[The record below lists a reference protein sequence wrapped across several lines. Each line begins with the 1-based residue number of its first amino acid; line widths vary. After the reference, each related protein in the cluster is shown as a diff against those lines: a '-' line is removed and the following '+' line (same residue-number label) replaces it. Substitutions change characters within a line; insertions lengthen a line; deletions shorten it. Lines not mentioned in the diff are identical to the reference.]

1 MIKSELKFLDLVGW
15 RWICMTFLLSCNV
28 YWTLKLTY
36 VGPRC
41 LNKLLSVKL
50 TCKKQRRVQ
59 ICPIILRELLRLSSL
74 FPRSVFWSWCAEGSF
89 STFSFPHSPAHLR
102 SVGWCR
108 RGRGRGEESGKRE
121 GKRGLKNE
129 FGKFPLVMMFLLQR
143 HNLFVGFQ
151 TLYVHFKTIFWNDFK
166 QALLNLW
173 SSVIKLKLFLYL
185 QAK

>member
-28 YWTLKLTY
+28 YWTLELTY

-59 ICPIILRELLRLSSL
+59 ICPIILRELLRISGL
-74 FPRSVFWSWCAEGSF
+74 FPRSVFLSWCAEGSF
-89 STFSFPHSPAHLR
+89 STFLPPFPRSPSLSGLMR
-102 SVGWCR
+102 E
-108 RGRGRGEESGKRE
+108 GEESGERE

-173 SSVIKLKLFLYL
+173 SSVIKTTAFPLPPS
-185 QAK
+185 

>member
-28 YWTLKLTY
+28 YWTLELTY

-74 FPRSVFWSWCAEGSF
+74 FPRSAFWSWCAEGSF

-102 SVGWCR
+102 SVGWCGR
-108 RGRGRGEESGKRE
+108 GRRVERGRGREA
-121 GKRGLKNE
+121 LKTSLGN
-129 FGKFPLVMMFLLQR
+129 FHWWWCFYY
-143 HNLFVGFQ
+143 NDIIGFQ
-151 TLYVHFKTIFWNDFK
+151 TLYVHFKTIFWNNFK

-173 SSVIKLKLFLYL
+173 SSVIKLQLFLYL

>member
-28 YWTLKLTY
+28 YWTLELTY

-102 SVGWCR
+102 SVGWCGR
-108 RGRGRGEESGKRE
+108 GRRVERGRGREA
-121 GKRGLKNE
+121 LKTSLGN
-129 FGKFPLVMMFLLQR
+129 FHWWWCFYYNDIIFLSVFRRFMFTSKLSFETILSR
-143 HNLFVGFQ
+143 LF
-151 TLYVHFKTIFWNDFK
+151 
-166 QALLNLW
+166 
-173 SSVIKLKLFLYL
+173 
-185 QAK
+185 

>member
-28 YWTLKLTY
+28 YWTLELTY

-89 STFSFPHSPAHLR
+89 STFLPPFPRSPSLSGLMR
-102 SVGWCR
+102 EGRRVE
-108 RGRGRGEESGKRE
+108 RGRGREA
-121 GKRGLKNE
+121 LKTSLGN
-129 FGKFPLVMMFLLQR
+129 FHWWWCFYYNDIIFLSVFRRFTFTSKLSFEIILSR
-143 HNLFVGFQ
+143 LF
-151 TLYVHFKTIFWNDFK
+151 
-166 QALLNLW
+166 
-173 SSVIKLKLFLYL
+173 
-185 QAK
+185 

>member
-28 YWTLKLTY
+28 YWTLELTY

-89 STFSFPHSPAHLR
+89 DFPSPIPPLTFAQWVDAGGEGGGGR
-102 SVGWCR
+102 RVE
-108 RGRGRGEESGKRE
+108 RGRGREA
-121 GKRGLKNE
+121 LKTSLGN
-129 FGKFPLVMMFLLQR
+129 FHWWWWLYYNDIIFLSVFRRFTFTSKLSFEIILSR
-143 HNLFVGFQ
+143 LF
-151 TLYVHFKTIFWNDFK
+151 
-166 QALLNLW
+166 
-173 SSVIKLKLFLYL
+173 
-185 QAK
+185 

>member
-28 YWTLKLTY
+28 YWTLELTY

-89 STFSFPHSPAHLR
+89 STFLPPFPRSPSLSGLMR
-102 SVGWCR
+102 E
-108 RGRGRGEESGKRE
+108 GEGSGERE

-151 TLYVHFKTIFWNDFK
+151 TLYVHFKTIFWNNFK

-173 SSVIKLKLFLYL
+173 SSVIKLQLFLYL

>member
-28 YWTLKLTY
+28 YWTLELTY

-89 STFSFPHSPAHLR
+89 STFLPPFPRSPSL
-102 SVGWCR
+102 SGLMQE
-108 RGRGRGEESGKRE
+108 GEESGERE
-121 GKRGLKNE
+121 GKRGRGREALKTSLGN
-129 FGKFPLVMMFLLQR
+129 FHWWWCFYYNDIIFLSVFRRFTFTSKLSFEIILSR
-143 HNLFVGFQ
+143 LF
-151 TLYVHFKTIFWNDFK
+151 
-166 QALLNLW
+166 
-173 SSVIKLKLFLYL
+173 
-185 QAK
+185 

>member
-28 YWTLKLTY
+28 YWTLELTY

-59 ICPIILRELLRLSSL
+59 ICPIISRELLRLSSL

-89 STFSFPHSPAHLR
+89 STFLPPFPRSPSLSGLMR
-102 SVGWCR
+102 EGKGS
-108 RGRGRGEESGKRE
+108 GERE
-121 GKRGLKNE
+121 GKRGLKTSLGN
-129 FGKFPLVMMFLLQR
+129 FHWWWCFYY
-143 HNLFVGFQ
+143 NDIIGFQ
-151 TLYVHFKTIFWNDFK
+151 TLYVHFKTIFWNNFK

-173 SSVIKLKLFLYL
+173 SSVIKLQLFLYL